1 VTDDLTEGD
10 VHALLTDLRDGLR
23 RDGYDLEVLAAT
35 PRVRLAIRA
44 DADACEDCLVGKS
57 LMTRYVV
64 IALRDLSPDI
74 SEDDVELDYPAGSKA
89 GA

>member
-1 VTDDLTEGD
+1 MIDDLTEGD

-23 RDGYDLEVLAAT
+23 RDGYDLDVLAVT

-44 DADACEDCLVGKS
+44 GEAACEDCLVGKS
-57 LMTRYVV
+57 LMSRYVV
-64 IALRDLSPDI
+64 SALRDLSPGIDVDDI
-74 SEDDVELDYPAGSKA
+74 ELDYPVGSKA